1 MATLHTDAAVLN
13 WPRRGFNYV
22 TCLFDVNSPLTF
34 ACPPITDVS
43 SYMPGLGRKPEKE
56 RQTDTHKKEQ
66 CLTNTGREMTHRFQ
80 LSIPRTDEAHAHL
93 SEGLRYPRAGGEKE
107 NRGALSDTLSYSLP
121 VRQTFPYLTPTF
133 LVKIFFP
140 SLVCLERIFKDS
152 FLTKA

>member
-1 MATLHTDAAVLN
+1 
-13 WPRRGFNYV
+13 
-22 TCLFDVNSPLTF
+22 
-34 ACPPITDVS
+34 
-43 SYMPGLGRKPEKE
+43 MPGFGRKPEKE
-56 RQTDTHKKEQ
+56 RQTDTNKKEQ

-133 LVKIFFP
+133 MVKIFFLAFALYGY
-140 SLVCLERIFKDS
+140 SRTRFTLNHSECDG
-152 FLTKA
+152 LTDI